1 MSAGKKCGICRMVAL
16 FAGIGALNWG
26 LVGAF
31 EFDLVSRL
39 LGFMTAATRG
49 VYTVIGIAGLGL
61 VVSLFVQCPCCKKES
76 C

>member
-31 EFDLVSRL
+31 EFDIVSRL

-61 VVSLFVQCPCCKKES
+61 IVSLFIKCPCGKKES